1 MEPRKK
7 ILDQLAFP
15 IPNENRPKKWD
26 DTYCTWGELC
36 ETQNIRPNDLVQG
49 IEFDALQDKL
59 VVRILREREETD
71 KEYNDR
77 MRVREN
83 FALFN
88 EKQEREEYLR
98 LKAKYETN

>member
-36 ETQNIRPNDLVQG
+36 ETQGIDPTDLVQD
-49 IEFDALQDKL
+49 IEFDALHDKL

-71 KEYNDR
+71 KEYDERIRIRAN
-77 MRVREN
+77 
-83 FALFN
+83 LFKLN
-88 EKQEREEYLR
+88 EKQEREEYSR